1 MFWIALLIALA
12 SAGWLIAVKSN
23 DRLWGVV
30 GLLVAAIFMVG
41 ASAHIVPTRNVGIVT
56 QFNKPTGD
64 TTGAGLVWTAPWES
78 VDEWDA
84 SGNTYDR
91 LGDKCLWVSIAAQRT
106 ACIAVQI
113 EWNAKADGASAAWAA
128 YKKTKIGDKDF
139 TRFETF
145 VYRRINPQ
153 IDGVITSAFASFD
166 PLGKALPKGETDDP
180 PAPDLNA
187 LYKAEV
193 LRALNTAVGNDIEIR
208 SLAFAKP
215 TYDKVTEAA
224 IASYGQKRLDARNL
238 AEDLKNAETRKDI
251 AAAGK
256 EAIQVRCLEI
266 AEKTGKEPGLCLA
279 GSSVALTK
287 PVS

>member
-1 MFWIALLIALA
+1 MFWAALVIALL
-12 SAGWLIAVKSN
+12 SAGWLIFVKSN
-23 DRLWGVV
+23 DRPWGVA
-30 GLLVAAIFMVG
+30 GLLVAAIVTIG
-41 ASAHIVPTRNVGIVT
+41 ASAHIVPTNWVGIVT

-91 LGDKCLWVSIAAQRT
+91 LGDKCIWVSIAAQRS

-113 EWNAKADGASAAWAA
+113 EWNANPDGASAAWAA
-128 YKKTKIGDKDF
+128 YKKTKVGDKDF

-153 IDGVITSAFASFD
+153 IDGVITSTFASFD
-166 PLGKALPKGETDDP
+166 PLGKAQPAGELSDA

-187 LYKAEV
+187 LYRTEV
-193 LRALNTAVGNDIEIR
+193 LRALNAAVGNDIEIR

-215 TYDKVTEAA
+215 TYDKPTEAA
-224 IASYGQKRLDARNL
+224 IAAYGQKRLDARNL
-238 AEDLKNAETRKDI
+238 AEDLKNAETRKTI
-251 AAAGK
+251 AAAGRD
-256 EAIQVRCLEI
+256 AIEVRCLEI
-266 AEKTGKEPGLCLA
+266 AEKIGKEPGLCLA
-279 GSSVALTK
+279 GSGVALTK
-287 PVS
+287 PVG